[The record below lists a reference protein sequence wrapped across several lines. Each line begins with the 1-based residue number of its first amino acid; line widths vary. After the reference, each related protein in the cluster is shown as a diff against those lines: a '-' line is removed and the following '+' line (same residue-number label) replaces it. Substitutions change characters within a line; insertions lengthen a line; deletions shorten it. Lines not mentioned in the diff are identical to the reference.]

1 MQINNT
7 VWVETVGYLAAA
19 AGLYSTYARTM
30 IPLRMAS
37 IVANILFIGYGLL
50 KGIYPTILVN
60 CVLLPLNFI
69 RLRDMRTLIT
79 RVQSASEGNLNID
92 WLQPYLTRKTYKAG
106 DHLWRKGDAATEA
119 AVIFEGRV
127 TLVEME
133 TAVGPGTLIGE
144 MGLFDVKNQR
154 TASVKCL
161 TDVAVGVITYDQF
174 RMLYYQNPE
183 FGFYLLR
190 LVTGRMQENLRTAKG
205 GQNVARQA
213 APRQSRRQRRR

>member
-1 MQINNT
+1 MQINST
-7 VWVETVGYLAAA
+7 VWVEAVGYLAAA

-37 IVANILFIGYGLL
+37 IVANVLFIGYGLL

-69 RLRDMRTLIT
+69 RLRDMRNLIT
-79 RVQSASEGNLNID
+79 RVQSASQGDLNTD

-106 DHLWRKGDAATEA
+106 DYLWHKGDAASEA
-119 AVIFEGRV
+119 AYIFEGRV
-127 TLVEME
+127 ALVEMQ
-133 TAVGPGTLIGE
+133 TAVGQGALIGE
-144 MGLFDVKNQR
+144 MGLFDTKNQR

-161 TDVAVGVITYDQF
+161 TDVVIGVVTYDQF

-190 LVTGRMQENLRTAKG
+190 LVTGRMQDNLRTASTSSG
-205 GQNVARQA
+205 GP
-213 APRQSRRQRRR
+213 PRQP